1 MIIQEFNTF
10 DAVMQHVGNQ
20 SLYSLLCFW
29 YYAICRIFTLTNI
42 HIKCTKYV

>member
-10 DAVMQHVGNQ
+10 AVMQYVGNQ

-29 YYAICRIFTLTNI
+29 S
-42 HIKCTKYV
+42 HIYTYLYTYKMYEILYV

>member
-20 SLYSLLCFW
+20 SLYPCFVFGTTRYVAYLHLLI
-29 YYAICRIFTLTNI
+29 YI
-42 HIKCTKYV
+42 